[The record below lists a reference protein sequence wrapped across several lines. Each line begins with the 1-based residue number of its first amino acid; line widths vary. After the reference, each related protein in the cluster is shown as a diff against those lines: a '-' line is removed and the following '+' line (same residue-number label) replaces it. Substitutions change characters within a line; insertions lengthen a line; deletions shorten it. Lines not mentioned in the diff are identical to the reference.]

1 MKIIRLLLS
10 SILVCFSFISI
21 AQFTVSG
28 RVIDS
33 ASREP
38 LSSASVFCHNTTIG
52 TSTNKKGEF
61 SLDLKSGGYEL
72 VVTYT
77 GYQPKFIRITDTA
90 QNGIEIEMIKQE
102 KNMEEV
108 VIRNS
113 NEVADGWEKYGKFF
127 LENFI
132 GSTPNAELCTLK
144 NPEALKFYYYKK
156 SDRLKILAE
165 APLQIS
171 NKA

>member
-1 MKIIRLLLS
+1 MKNMRLFFS
-10 SILVCFSFISI
+10 SIFIFFSVSCL

-38 LSSASVFCHNTTIG
+38 LTGASVFCHNTTIG
-52 TSTNKKGEF
+52 TATNKKGEF
-61 SLDLKSGGYEL
+61 SLELKSGGYEL
-72 VVTYT
+72 IITYT
-77 GYQPKFIRITDTA
+77 GYTVKLVQITDTA
-90 QNGIEIEMIKQE
+90 HTDMEIIMVKQE

-113 NEVADGWEKYGKFF
+113 NEVTDGWEKYGKFF

-132 GSTPNAELCTLK
+132 GSTPNAALCTLV
-144 NPEALKFYYYKK
+144 NPEV
-156 SDRLKILAE
+156 
-165 APLQIS
+165 
-171 NKA
+171 